1 MFHPNYSH
9 IFVEMYSY
17 FIIYKP
23 YKMLSQFVRIPK
35 KRVLADLNFT
45 FPEGTNALGRLDENS
60 EGLLILSNEKQL
72 VNLLLKPE
80 NLHKRV
86 YWVQVHGKVTIETL
100 QKLEAGISI
109 RMHKEDYVTKPCT
122 AKIIETPP
130 NLPLR
135 GHAVRD
141 DITTTWVELTLT
153 EGKFHHLVKILFRM
167 KNPKF
172 FFVQWKRL
180 VNTGYFSKSSVLL
193 KYLLMV
199 YFFRPQTNGDN
210 EYRTI

>member
-1 MFHPNYSH
+1 MHR
-9 IFVEMYSY
+9 Y

-35 KRVLADLNFT
+35 KRVLADLDYV

-60 EGLLILSNEKQL
+60 EGLLVLSTEKGL
-72 VNLLLKPE
+72 TSLLLHPE

-86 YWVQVHGKVTIETL
+86 YWVQVHGKVSMETL

-135 GHAVRD
+135 GHPVRD
-141 DITTTWVELTLT
+141 DITTTWIELVLT
-153 EGKFHHLVKILFRM
+153 EGKFHQVRKMTAAVGHQTM
-167 KNPKF
+167 
-172 FFVQWKRL
+172 RL
-180 VNTGYFSKSSVLL
+180 IRVGIEDVWLSDMIPGHVWEIEKEELYRKL
-193 KYLLMV
+193 KLK
-199 YFFRPQTNGDN
+199 Q
-210 EYRTI
+210 